1 LDTGEEKIWTPPA
14 QIRGAA
20 GVYLSVTNTS
30 ARTGATSTR
39 KKPDGAASLPLTVL
53 LAGVAFFMV
62 VLDGLVVIT
71 ALPSIHRD
79 LGGNAATLQWAV
91 NAYNMAFAAG
101 IITAAALGDH
111 FGRRRVYL
119 IGLVVFTA
127 ASAACALAPS
137 AGLLIGARTVQGLGA
152 AIITPLSLTIL
163 TSAFPPGRRGAVIGI
178 WSGIAGLG
186 AIGGPLVGGAV
197 TQGLSWH
204 WIFWVN
210 VPVGIA
216 ALIGSRFIFQESYGP
231 RSRLDVPGLV
241 LVSAAS
247 VALVWGLVEASQDG
261 WASPRIVAS
270 MAGGGCLL
278 VAFLAWEA
286 RADEPMIPLSLFRNT
301 TFSAAVGAL
310 FLMTASTFGA
320 VFLTSQFFQLGL
332 GNSPLG
338 TGLRLL
344 PWTAT
349 PCLSSVAGALS
360 DRIGC
365 RTLMVPGLAMMA
377 AGYGW
382 MAVIAGGDAGY
393 GGYVIPFLLAGL
405 GIAMVV
411 PAGSAAA
418 LSAVPP
424 GQLGKASGVSNTMQR
439 WGAVFGVAIA
449 TAVFDA
455 RGSLA
460 SPEAITNGYRP
471 GLAVAAGLSVIG
483 AVAALAVRPGR
494 P

>member
-1 LDTGEEKIWTPPA
+1 MTNISA
-14 QIRGAA
+14 RA
-20 GVYLSVTNTS
+20 GVP
-30 ARTGATSTR
+30 STR
-39 KKPDGAASLPLTVL
+39 KKADGASSLPLTVL
-53 LAGVAFFMV
+53 LTGVAFFMV

-71 ALPSIHRD
+71 ALPSIHRE
-79 LGGNAATLQWAV
+79 LGGNVATLQWTV

-101 IITAAALGDH
+101 IITAAALGDR

-119 IGLVVFTA
+119 IGLVIFTS

-137 AGLLIGARTVQGLGA
+137 SGFLIAARTVQGVGA

-163 TSAFPPGRRGAVIGI
+163 TSAFRAERRGAVIGI

-210 VPVGIA
+210 VPVGVL
-216 ALIGSRFIFQESYGP
+216 ALIGSRFVLQESHGP

-241 LVSAAS
+241 LVSGAS
-247 VALVWGLVEASQDG
+247 VALVWGLAEASQDG
-261 WASPRIVAS
+261 WTSPGIVAS
-270 MAGGGCLL
+270 LAGGTSLL
-278 VAFLAWEA
+278 VAFLSWEA
-286 RADEPMIPLSLFRNT
+286 RAGEPMIPLSLFRNT

-320 VFLTSQFFQLGL
+320 VFLTSQFFQFALGS
-332 GNSPLG
+332 SPLG

-349 PCLSSVAGALS
+349 PCLSVVAGALS

-365 RTLMVPGLAMMA
+365 RALMVPGLAMMA

-382 MAVIAGGDAGY
+382 IAVIAGTDAGY
-393 GGYVIPFLLAGL
+393 GGYVLPFLLAGV

-418 LSAVPP
+418 LSAVAPE
-424 GQLGKASGVSNTMQR
+424 QLGKASGVSNALQR

-483 AVAALAVRPGR
+483 AVTAVAVRKARAAGVPTSQREGD
-494 P
+494 PATLPATPDA

>member
-1 LDTGEEKIWTPPA
+1 M
-14 QIRGAA
+14 
-20 GVYLSVTNTS
+20 TNLF
-30 ARTGATSTR
+30 ARTGAPSID
-39 KKPDGAASLPLTVL
+39 KKAGGASSLPLTAL
-53 LAGVAFFMV
+53 LTGVAFFMV

-71 ALPSIHRD
+71 ALPSIHRE
-79 LGGNAATLQWAV
+79 LGGNVATLQWAV

-101 IITAAALGDH
+101 IITAAALGDR

-119 IGLVVFTA
+119 IGLVIFTA
-127 ASAACALAPS
+127 ASVACALAPS
-137 AGLLIGARTVQGLGA
+137 AGFLSAARTVQGLGA
-152 AIITPLSLTIL
+152 ATITPLSLTIL
-163 TSAFPPGRRGAVIGI
+163 TSAFPSERRGAVIGI

-210 VPVGIA
+210 VPVGIV
-216 ALIGSRFIFQESYGP
+216 ALIGSRFILQESHGA

-241 LVSAAS
+241 LVSGAS
-247 VALVWGLVEASQDG
+247 VALVWGLVEAPQDG
-261 WASPRIVAS
+261 WTSPEIVAS
-270 MAGGGCLL
+270 IAGGICLL
-278 VAFLAWEA
+278 AAFLAREA
-286 RADEPMIPLSLFRNT
+286 RADEPMIPLPLFRNT

-310 FLMTASTFGA
+310 FLMTAATFGA
-320 VFLTSQFFQLGL
+320 VFLTSQFFQFAL

-349 PCLSSVAGALS
+349 PCLSAVAGALS

-365 RTLMVPGLAMMA
+365 RALMVPGFAMLA

-382 MAVIAGGDAGY
+382 IAVIAGTDASY
-393 GGYVIPFLLAGL
+393 GGYVLAFLLAGV

-424 GQLGKASGVSNTMQR
+424 EQLGKASGVSNTLQR
-439 WGAVFGVAIA
+439 WGAVLGVAIA

-460 SPEAITNGYRP
+460 SPETITNGYRP

-483 AVAALAVRPGR
+483 AVTAVAVRKAGAAGVATSQRQGDPATL
-494 P
+494 PAVPDA

>member
-1 LDTGEEKIWTPPA
+1 M
-14 QIRGAA
+14 
-20 GVYLSVTNTS
+20 TNLS
-30 ARTGATSTR
+30 ARTGAPSTR
-39 KKPDGAASLPLTVL
+39 KKADGASSLPLTAL
-53 LAGVAFFMV
+53 LTGVAFFMV

-71 ALPSIHRD
+71 ALPSIHRE
-79 LGGNAATLQWAV
+79 LGGNVATLQWAV

-101 IITAAALGDH
+101 IITAAALGDR

-119 IGLVVFTA
+119 IGLVIFTA

-137 AGLLIGARTVQGLGA
+137 SGFLVAARTVQGLGA

-163 TSAFPPGRRGAVIGI
+163 TSSFPPERRGAVIGI

-186 AIGGPLVGGAV
+186 AISGPLVGGAV

-210 VPVGIA
+210 VPVGIV
-216 ALIGSRFIFQESYGP
+216 ALIGSRFILQESHGP

-241 LVSAAS
+241 LVSGAS
-247 VALVWGLVEASQDG
+247 VALVWGMVEASQDG
-261 WASPRIVAS
+261 WTSPGIVAS
-270 MAGGGCLL
+270 MAGGICLL

-286 RADEPMIPLSLFRNT
+286 RADEPMIPLPLFRNA
-301 TFSAAVGAL
+301 TFSAAAGAL

-320 VFLTSQFFQLGL
+320 VFLTSQFFQFALGD
-332 GNSPLG
+332 SPLG

-349 PCLSSVAGALS
+349 PCLSPVAGALS

-365 RTLMVPGLAMMA
+365 RALMVPGLAMLA

-382 MAVIAGGDAGY
+382 IAVIAGTDASY
-393 GGYVIPFLLAGL
+393 GGYVLPFLLAGV

-424 GQLGKASGVSNTMQR
+424 EQLGKASGVSNALQR

-455 RGSLA
+455 RGGLA
-460 SPEAITNGYRP
+460 SPETITNGYRP
-471 GLAVAAGLSVIG
+471 GLTVAAGLSVIG
-483 AVAALAVRPGR
+483 AVTAVAVRTAGAAGVATSQREGDPATL
-494 P
+494 PAAPDA

>member
-1 LDTGEEKIWTPPA
+1 MTNLPPP
-14 QIRGAA
+14 
-20 GVYLSVTNTS
+20 
-30 ARTGATSTR
+30 TR
-39 KKPDGAASLPLTVL
+39 RQADGAWSLPLTAL
-53 LAGVAFFMV
+53 LTGVAFFMV

-71 ALPSIHRD
+71 ALPSIHREM
-79 LGGNAATLQWAV
+79 GGNVATLQWTV
-91 NAYNMAFAAG
+91 NAYNMTFAAG
-101 IITAAALGDH
+101 IITAAALGDR

-119 IGLVVFTA
+119 IGLVIFTA

-137 AGLLIGARTVQGLGA
+137 AGFLIAARTVQGLGA

-163 TSAFPPGRRGAVIGI
+163 TSAFPPERRGAVIGI

-210 VPVGIA
+210 VPVGVV
-216 ALIGSRFIFQESYGP
+216 ALIGSRFVLRESRGP

-241 LVSAAS
+241 LVSGAS

-261 WASPRIVAS
+261 WTSPGIVAS
-270 MAGGGCLL
+270 LAGGVCLL
-278 VAFLAWEA
+278 VAFLAWQA
-286 RADEPMIPLSLFRNT
+286 RADEPMIPLPMFRNT
-301 TFSAAVGAL
+301 TFSAAIGAL

-332 GNSPLG
+332 GISPLG

-349 PCLSSVAGALS
+349 PCLSAVAGALS

-365 RTLMVPGLAMMA
+365 RALMVAGLTMLA

-382 MAVIAGGDAGY
+382 IAVMASADVGY
-393 GGYVIPFLLAGL
+393 GGYVVPFLLAGV

-418 LSAVPP
+418 LGAVPP
-424 GQLGKASGVSNTMQR
+424 GQLGKASGISNTAQR
-439 WGAVFGVAIA
+439 WGAVVGVAIA

-460 SPEAITNGYRP
+460 GPETITNGYRP
-471 GLAVAAGLSVIG
+471 GLAVTASIAVIG
-483 AVAALAVRPGR
+483 VITALAVRKREPAAVASTSA
-494 P
+494 PPALATADVNPTDL